1 MEMKLGSISKL
12 MRLVICASAAFAFA
26 LLVPQSG
33 SAQTD
38 PLIGTWKLNV
48 AKSTFNPGPPLR
60 SATAVIAA
68 AGQGLTITFEAID
81 PQGMPIRAVY
91 PLMCDGQAHPITGD
105 PGFDANSC
113 RRPDPYTTEFIGMK
127 SGMEKGRGTV
137 VVSRDGRTHTLNIQG
152 TNSGGQSVNDSL
164 VYDKQ

>member
-1 MEMKLGSISKL
+1 MTLTRAC
-12 MRLVICASAAFAFA
+12 RLPRLAICVSAAA
-26 LLVPQSG
+26 LLGVLAPQPG

-38 PLIGTWKLNV
+38 PLIGTWKLNL

-68 AGQGLTITFEAID
+68 AGQGLTVNFEAID

-91 PLMCDGQAHPITGD
+91 PLICDGQPHPITGD

-113 RRPDPYTTEFIGMK
+113 RRPDPYTTGFTGMK
-127 SGMEKGRGTV
+127 SGMERGRGTV
-137 VVSRDGRTHTLNIQG
+137 VVSRDGRTHILNIQG
-152 TNSGGQSVNDSL
+152 INSAGQSVNDSL